1 MNITFLGATQ
11 TVTGS
16 KYLVETKTTKILIDC
31 GLFQGYKWLRK
42 RNRERLPVDIK
53 TLDGIVLTHAHL
65 DHSGFIPALYKQ
77 GYRGKVYTHPSTV
90 ALCSI
95 LLPDSGHIQE
105 DDAYFYKKYKLGK
118 HKTPEPI
125 YDKETAEKCM
135 SLFKG
140 VEFEQE
146 FNIGDISIKLQYAGH
161 ILGASSVIL
170 KAEGKVVGFSGD
182 VGRSQ
187 DVFMHP
193 PKPLPNLDLL
203 ILESTYGDRCHK
215 SLDPFEQLAEVVNAT
230 ARQGGVLLIP
240 SFAVGRAQAIQ
251 YILAVLI
258 KEKRIPKLPIYVDS
272 PMAIKVSDIYCQYH
286 EQHRLSA
293 EQCNL
298 MEQMN
303 TYVRSVD
310 DSKALSEIV
319 MPHIIIAGS
328 GMATGGRILHH
339 MKRLLSN
346 YKTTLLF
353 SGFLAGGTRGAKLI
367 KGEQTIKI
375 HGQWLPVKAKIEII
389 DGLSAHADYVEI
401 LQWLQNSQ
409 LNKKTA
415 IQLVHGDVEALE
427 GMSDYL
433 KQYSEYDVEIA
444 SYKSILRI

>member
-1 MNITFLGATQ
+1 MNITFLGGTQ

-42 RNRERLPVDIK
+42 RNREQLPIDIK

-77 GYRGKVYTHPSTV
+77 GYRGKVYTHPSTI

-105 DDAYFYKKYKLGK
+105 DDAHFYKKYKLGK
-118 HKTPEPI
+118 HAAPEPI
-125 YDKETAEKCM
+125 YDQEIAEKSL

-140 VEFEQE
+140 VEFEQA
-146 FNIGDISIKLQYAGH
+146 FNIGDINIKLQPAGH
-161 ILGASSVIL
+161 ILGAASVIL
-170 KAEGKVVGFSGD
+170 TAEGKVVGFSGD
-182 VGRSQ
+182 VGRPH
-187 DVFMHP
+187 DIFMNP
-193 PKPLPNLDLL
+193 PKPLPYVDLL
-203 ILESTYGDRCHK
+203 ILESTYGDRRHK
-215 SLDPFEQLAEVVNAT
+215 LIDPFAQLAEVVNAT
-230 ARQGGVLLIP
+230 VRQGGVLLVP
-240 SFAVGRAQAIQ
+240 SFAVGRAQALQ

-258 KEKRIPKLPIYVDS
+258 QDKRIPKIPIYVDS
-272 PMAIKVSDIYCQYH
+272 PMAIKVSDIYCHYH
-286 EQHRLSA
+286 KQHRLSA
-293 EQCNL
+293 KQCNL

-303 TYVRSVD
+303 TYIRSVD
-310 DSKALSEIV
+310 DSKALAEIV

-339 MKRLLSN
+339 MKRLLTH

-367 KGEQTIKI
+367 KGEQTVKI
-375 HGQWLPVKAKIEII
+375 HGQWLPVKANVEII

-401 LQWLQNSQ
+401 LQWLKSSQ
-409 LNKKTA
+409 LNKKTP
-415 IQLVHGDVEALE
+415 IHLVHGDAEALE

-433 KQYSEYDVEIA
+433 KQYSDYEVEIA
-444 SYKSILRI
+444 SYKSILRV